1 MKSPKAQIDELKRS
15 PVNQVD
21 ENALK
26 IKMGILSTL
35 LLTQTIPTQPNQRRL
50 LLSSNASNPG
60 DSGGIRVANRRNAWS
75 YLPGASEYRAIKKE
89 RKGQL

>member
-35 LLTQTIPTQPNQRRL
+35 LLTQTIPTEPNQRRL
-50 LLSSNASNPG
+50 LLSSNASN
-60 DSGGIRVANRRNAWS
+60 SGIAV
-75 YLPGASEYRAIKKE
+75 E
-89 RKGQL
+89 